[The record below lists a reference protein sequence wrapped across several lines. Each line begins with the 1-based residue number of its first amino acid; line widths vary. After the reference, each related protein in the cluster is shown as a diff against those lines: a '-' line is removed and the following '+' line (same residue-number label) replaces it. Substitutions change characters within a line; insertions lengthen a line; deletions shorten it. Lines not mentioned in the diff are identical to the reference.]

1 MSEIPADLDA
11 YIDAGTAALGIPV
24 RPEWR
29 DAVRMNLALSFSLGR
44 LVLEFP
50 LPDEAEPAPVF
61 RA

>member
-1 MSEIPADLDA
+1 MNDPTDLNA
-11 YIDAGTAALGIPV
+11 YIDAGTALLGIPV

-29 DAVRMNLALSFSLGR
+29 DGIRQHLGVSFDLAR

-61 RA
+61 PA